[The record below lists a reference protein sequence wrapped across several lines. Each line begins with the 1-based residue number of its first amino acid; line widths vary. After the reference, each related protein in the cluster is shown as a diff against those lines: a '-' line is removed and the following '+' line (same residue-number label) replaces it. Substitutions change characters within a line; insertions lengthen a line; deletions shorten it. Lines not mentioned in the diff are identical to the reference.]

1 MSWQRK
7 AGVSLIA
14 AGAALCA
21 VYVVP
26 TVYGA
31 AMSHLAVAEFRH
43 QSAAN
48 ALWDSSRIHAYQRT
62 LAMHLAPPE
71 AVLRIPKV
79 GIEVPVL
86 EGTDDITLNRAVGH
100 VPGSALPGQNGNIA
114 ITGHRD
120 GFFRPLKDIAPG
132 DTIDLDRNT
141 ATGPIT
147 DHYQIRSIRI
157 VFPSDTSV
165 INNTTGST
173 LTLITCYPF
182 YYVGAAPQRY
192 IVQAD
197 LLPAAPAI
205 PAIALKETP

>member
-21 VYVVP
+21 VYLVP
-26 TVYGA
+26 TIYGS
-31 AMSHLAVAEFRH
+31 AMSHLAVAQFRH
-43 QSAAN
+43 QTAAN

-62 LAMHLAPPE
+62 LSLHLAPPE

-79 GIEVPVL
+79 ALEVPVL
-86 EGTDDITLNRAVGH
+86 EGADDITLNRAVGH
-100 VPGSALPGQNGNIA
+100 VPGSALPGQPGNIA

-120 GFFRPLKDIAPG
+120 GFFRPLKDLAIG

-141 ATGPIT
+141 ASGPQT
-147 DHYQIRSIRI
+147 DLYKIRSIHI

-165 INNTTGST
+165 LNTTTAST
-173 LTLITCYPF
+173 LTLITCFPF

-197 LLPAAPAI
+197 LISAKPEAPSTT
-205 PAIALKETP
+205 K

>member
-21 VYVVP
+21 VYLVP

-31 AMSHLAVAEFRH
+31 AMSHLAVAQFRH
-43 QSAAN
+43 QTAAN

-62 LAMHLAPPE
+62 LSLHLAPPE
-71 AVLRIPKV
+71 AILRIPKV
-79 GIEVPVL
+79 ALEVPVL
-86 EGTDDITLNRAVGH
+86 EGADDITLNRAVGH
-100 VPGSALPGQNGNIA
+100 VPGSALPGQPGNIA

-120 GFFRPLKDIAPG
+120 GFFRPLKDLAIG

-141 ATGPIT
+141 ASGPQT
-147 DHYQIRSIRI
+147 DLYKIRSIHI

-165 INNTTGST
+165 LNTTTAST
-173 LTLITCYPF
+173 LTLITCFPF

-197 LLPAAPAI
+197 LISAKPEAPSTT
-205 PAIALKETP
+205 K

>member
-21 VYVVP
+21 VYLVP

-31 AMSHLAVAEFRH
+31 AMSHLAVAQFRH
-43 QSAAN
+43 QTATN

-62 LAMHLAPPE
+62 LSLHLAPPE
-71 AVLRIPKV
+71 AILRIPKV
-79 GIEVPVL
+79 ALEVPVL
-86 EGTDDITLNRAVGH
+86 EGADDITLNRAVGH
-100 VPGSALPGQNGNIA
+100 VPGSALPGQPGNIA

-120 GFFRPLKDIAPG
+120 GFFRPLKDLAIG

-141 ATGPIT
+141 ASGPQT
-147 DHYQIRSIRI
+147 DLYKIRSIHI

-165 INNTTGST
+165 LNTTTAST
-173 LTLITCYPF
+173 LTLITCFPF

-197 LLPAAPAI
+197 LISAKPEAPSTT
-205 PAIALKETP
+205 K

>member
-14 AGAALCA
+14 TGAALCA
-21 VYVVP
+21 VYLVP
-26 TVYGA
+26 TIYGS
-31 AMSHLAVAEFRH
+31 AMSHLAVAQFRH

-48 ALWDSSRIHAYQRT
+48 ALWDSSRIHAYQHT
-62 LAMHLAPPE
+62 LALHLVAPE
-71 AVLRIPKV
+71 AILRIPKV
-79 GIEVPVL
+79 GLEVPVL

-100 VPGSALPGQNGNIA
+100 VPGSALPGQPGNIA

-120 GFFRPLKDIAPG
+120 GFFRPLKDLAIG
-132 DTIDLDRNT
+132 DTIALDRNT
-141 ATGPIT
+141 PTGPQT
-147 DHYQIRSIRI
+147 DHYQIRSIHI

-165 INNTTGST
+165 LNTTTAST
-173 LTLITCYPF
+173 LTLITCFPF

-197 LLPAAPAI
+197 LISAKPEAPSTT
-205 PAIALKETP
+205 K